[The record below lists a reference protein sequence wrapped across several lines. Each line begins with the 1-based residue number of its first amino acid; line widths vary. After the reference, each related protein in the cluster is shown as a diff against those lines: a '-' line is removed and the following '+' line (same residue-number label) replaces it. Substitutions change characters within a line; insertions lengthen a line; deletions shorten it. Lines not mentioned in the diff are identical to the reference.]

1 MNSKKYI
8 AYYRV
13 STAKQGSTG
22 LGLEAQRTDVRR
34 FVNCETCIIA
44 EFTDVESGKK
54 ANRPELLKAIAECK
68 ATGATLIIA
77 KLDRLSRDVEFI
89 FALRNAGVDF
99 KACDL
104 PDFNTLTLGMFAV
117 IAQHE
122 REMISQRTKKALA
135 VKKEKGVKL
144 GSPVASQTLQAVT
157 EKGLNARKANAR
169 SNENNVKATAL
180 IVSMRNAG
188 ATWTAIANEL
198 NAKGFR
204 TRNAGKKRSDGTI
217 VKGEYTATQVQRLFE
232 RAQNKD

>member
-1 MNSKKYI
+1 MTNGKKYI

-22 LGLEAQRTDVRR
+22 LGLEAQRTDVQR
-34 FVNCETCIIA
+34 FVGCTDCIIS

-54 ANRPELLKAIAECK
+54 SNRTELLKAIVECK

-89 FALRNAGVDF
+89 FALRNSGVDF

-135 VKKEKGVKL
+135 VKKEQGAKL
-144 GSPVASQTLQAVT
+144 GSPIASETAKAIHA
-157 EKGLNARKANAR
+157 KGREQHSANAR
-169 SNENNVKATAL
+169 GNENNIKATAL
-180 IVSMRNAG
+180 IQSLRGNG
-188 ATWTAIANEL
+188 LNWSEIAREL

-204 TRNAGKKRSDGTI
+204 TARGKEFQA
-217 VKGEYTATQVQRLFE
+217 VQVQRLFE
-232 RAQNKD
+232 RV

>member
-1 MNSKKYI
+1 MKYV

-13 STAKQGSTG
+13 STPRQGQSG
-22 LGLEAQRTDVRR
+22 LGLEAQKADVEQY
-34 FVNCETCIIA
+34 VNGANGDIVA
-44 EFTDVESGKK
+44 EFTDIESGKK
-54 ANRPELLKAIAECK
+54 ANRVELLKAIALCK

-89 FALRNAGVDF
+89 FALRNSGVDF

-144 GSPVASQTLQAVT
+144 GSPIAGETAKAIHA
-157 EKGLNARKANAR
+157 KGRAQHSANAR
-169 SNENNVKATAL
+169 ANENNVKATAL

-198 NAKGFR
+198 NDKGFK
-204 TRNAGKKRSDGTI
+204 TSKGKDFQA
-217 VKGEYTATQVQRLFE
+217 VQVQRLFE
-232 RAQNKD
+232 RATH

>member
-34 FVNCETCIIA
+34 FVNCESCIIA

-144 GSPVASQTLQAVT
+144 GSPVASQTIKAVT

>member
-1 MNSKKYI
+1 MNGKKYI

-22 LGLEAQRTDVRR
+22 LGLEAQRTDVQR
-34 FVNCETCIIA
+34 FVNCDTCIIA
-44 EFTDVESGKK
+44 EYTDVESGKK
-54 ANRPELLKAIAECK
+54 ANRTELLKAIAECK

-89 FALRNAGVDF
+89 FALRNSGVDF

-144 GSPVASQTLQAVT
+144 GSPVASETIQAVT
-157 EKGLNARKANAR
+157 EKGLNTRKANAR
-169 SNENNVKATAL
+169 ANENNVKATAL
-180 IVSMRNAG
+180 IVSMRNTG
-188 ATWTAIANEL
+188 KNWSEIAQEL
-198 NAKGFR
+198 NDKGFK
-204 TRNAGKKRSDGTI
+204 TRNAGTKRNDGTI

-232 RAQNKD
+232 RTTKQ

>member
-1 MNSKKYI
+1 
-8 AYYRV
+8 
-13 STAKQGSTG
+13 

-34 FVNCETCIIA
+34 FVNCESCIIA